1 MKKEFKN
8 EYGKKFADME
18 ENAQAIPEEYF
29 PPCIK
34 KISAGLEDGK
44 KRALLILINFL
55 SSCNWPHENIEEYVM
70 KWNERNSPDK
80 LRETYI
86 RGQLRYHKSQKEK
99 LLPPNCDNKGY
110 MIDTQ
115 FCNPDEFCKKIKNPV
130 QYSKK
135 KVWFVN
141 QDAGKRKKKT
151 DKKVENKDSKNENG
165 SSKEIK

>member
-1 MKKEFKN
+1 
-8 EYGKKFADME
+8 
-18 ENAQAIPEEYF
+18 
-29 PPCIK
+29 
-34 KISAGLEDGK
+34 
-44 KRALLILINFL
+44 
-55 SSCNWPHENIEEYVM
+55 M